1 MAKKKKK
8 IAWGQVGLHIYFIIT
23 SLLYIVPMLLILS
36 ISFTG
41 SNFKNFSLFPEEFST
56 YAYKLIFQRPKEI
69 IDAYAVTFFYSIMG
83 VITSLVINS
92 MFAYSL
98 SRNNSGLR
106 KVLNILIFIPLVFG
120 GGMVPHYLVISG
132 LLHLNDTIWVYII
145 PFMFNAWTVIVF
157 RTFFRGLPDDLFEAA
172 RLDGASELRICFNIA
187 IPMST
192 PILATHA
199 YSKFL
204 GGWNDWVTCSI
215 YVRKSELFSLQ
226 YVLKRYMDG
235 AGSDL
240 LTMAGGA
247 STAAQ
252 SVAMLEPVKYAMAI
266 LGIGPAILIFPFI
279 QKFYD
284 KGIVMGSL
292 KG

>member
-1 MAKKKKK
+1 MVKKKK
-8 IAWGQVGLHIYFIIT
+8 IAWGQLGLHIYFILT

-41 SNFKNFSLFPEEFST
+41 ANFTNFSLIPKEFST
-56 YAYKLIFQRPKEI
+56 YAYRLIFQKPKEI
-69 IDAYAVTFFYSIMG
+69 IDAYAVTFFYSITG

-98 SRNNSGLR
+98 SRNNFGLR
-106 KVLNILIFIPLVFG
+106 KVLNILIFIPMVFG
-120 GGMVPHYLVISG
+120 GGLVPTYLVISG
-132 LLHLNDTIWVYII
+132 LLHLNDTIWVYIV
-145 PFMFNAWTVIVF
+145 PFMFDAWAVIVF

-199 YSKFL
+199 YAKFL

-215 YVRKSELFSLQ
+215 YIRKSELFSLQ

>member
-1 MAKKKKK
+1 
-8 IAWGQVGLHIYFIIT
+8 
-23 SLLYIVPMLLILS
+23 MLLILS

-41 SNFKNFSLFPEEFST
+41 ANFTNFSLIPKEFST
-56 YAYKLIFQRPKEI
+56 YAYRLIFQKPKEI

-98 SRNNSGLR
+98 SRNNFGLR
-106 KVLNILIFIPLVFG
+106 KVLNILIFIPMVFG
-120 GGMVPHYLVISG
+120 GGLVPTYLVISG
-132 LLHLNDTIWVYII
+132 LLHLNDTIWVYIV
-145 PFMFNAWTVIVF
+145 PFMFDAWAVIVF

-199 YSKFL
+199 YAKFL
-204 GGWNDWVTCSI
+204 AGWNDWVSCSI
-215 YVRKSELFSLQ
+215 YIRRSELFSLQ